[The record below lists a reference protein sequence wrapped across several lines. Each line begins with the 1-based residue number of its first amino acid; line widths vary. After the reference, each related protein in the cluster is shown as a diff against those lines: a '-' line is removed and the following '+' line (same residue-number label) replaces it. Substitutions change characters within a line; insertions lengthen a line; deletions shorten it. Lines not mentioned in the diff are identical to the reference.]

1 MCPSKPPVAE
11 NPPLITARDVA
22 TWLRQHPSFLKHF
35 PDLVQILVVPRED
48 GTTTSLVG
56 YQLEILREKN
66 QEMTRQLT
74 ELLNNA
80 KENEQLA
87 LRTHQLTLNLLRQRS
102 AAGTWRAMVGTLKE
116 DFAND
121 LIRIISFHPVPGLQS
136 VTWLQ
141 VIDAK
146 DKRLAPFQE
155 RLAQG
160 EPVCGRLQQEKHT
173 LLYGELTSQVR
184 SSALLPLPDVG
195 LVAIGSFDGNR
206 FYPGMGTLFLRMM
219 GQSLSVALQRFATP
233 T

>member
-1 MCPSKPPVAE
+1 VTDNLPI
-11 NPPLITARDVA
+11 ITARDVA

-35 PDLVQILVVPRED
+35 PDLVQTLVVPRED
-48 GTTTSLVG
+48 GTTTSLAG

-66 QEMTRQLT
+66 QELTQQLN
-74 ELLNNA
+74 ELLSNA

-102 AAGTWRAMVGTLKE
+102 AAGTWRAMVSTLKE

-121 LIRIISFHPVPGLQS
+121 LIRIISLQPVPGLQS
-136 VTWLQ
+136 VPWLQ
-141 VIDAK
+141 VMDAK
-146 DKRLAPFQE
+146 DKRLAPF
-155 RLAQG
+155 ADCFIQG
-160 EPVCGRLQQEKHT
+160 EPVCGRLHEEKNT
-173 LLYGELTSQVR
+173 LLYGALTSQVR